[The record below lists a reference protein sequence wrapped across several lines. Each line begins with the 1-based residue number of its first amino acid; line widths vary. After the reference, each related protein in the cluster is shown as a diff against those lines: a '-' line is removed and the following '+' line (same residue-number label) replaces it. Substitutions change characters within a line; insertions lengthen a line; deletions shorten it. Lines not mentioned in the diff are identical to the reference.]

1 METRGWELYPVSLP
15 HIVYPLRK
23 ALGSS
28 FNFRGETSFPHYQPK
43 EETWKFN
50 LSLTPEG
57 SQMDAQDGEK
67 GHLWRDL
74 EEALRALVHTLTAI
88 HTTLKRWRTVYC
100 HITASL
106 FLCWL
111 LYYNRLLWS
120 AFILR
125 KPVHSTTSPLLNYGR
140 HDHQSWGQ
148 MEAQSF
154 IHCVTSSSHF
164 ILCSSFIS
172 GRQWG
177 ERKKTICAHIG
188 RSKNKLISSMLS
200 AHRKYSENFSHLWFY
215 LGKMLKNYFTWPL
228 WGKRLTLSFIDLQL
242 P

>member
-1 METRGWELYPVSLP
+1 MATYQLRGGLCVPKKSVFPFVLYLALDVLGIIQIESGAEGGLSVSMETRGWELYPVSLP
-15 HIVYPLRK
+15 HIVFPLRK

-57 SQMDAQDGEK
+57 SQMVAQDGEK

-106 FLCWL
+106 FLC
-111 LYYNRLLWS
+111 
-120 AFILR
+120 
-125 KPVHSTTSPLLNYGR
+125 
-140 HDHQSWGQ
+140 
-148 MEAQSF
+148 
-154 IHCVTSSSHF
+154 
-164 ILCSSFIS
+164 
-172 GRQWG
+172 
-177 ERKKTICAHIG
+177 
-188 RSKNKLISSMLS
+188 
-200 AHRKYSENFSHLWFY
+200 
-215 LGKMLKNYFTWPL
+215 
-228 WGKRLTLSFIDLQL
+228 
-242 P
+242 